1 MAPKSSLRFFV
12 LFLAFFYVLST
23 AAVPTTRS
31 LKANKEEEAVHDL
44 LAQDAMDLMDGE
56 DLLGVGQGSVEGRMD
71 FETADY
77 KGAGANTGHEPKTPG
92 RG

>member
-1 MAPKSSLRFFV
+1 
-12 LFLAFFYVLST
+12 
-23 AAVPTTRS
+23 
-31 LKANKEEEAVHDL
+31 
-44 LAQDAMDLMDGE
+44 MDLMDGE

-77 KGAGANTGHEPKTPG
+77 KDAGHNTDHEPKTPG